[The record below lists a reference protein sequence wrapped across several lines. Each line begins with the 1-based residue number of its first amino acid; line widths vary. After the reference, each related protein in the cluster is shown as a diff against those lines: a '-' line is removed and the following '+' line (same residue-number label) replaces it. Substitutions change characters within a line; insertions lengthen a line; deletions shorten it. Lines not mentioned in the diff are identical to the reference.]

1 MRQLTVIHCKSFAV
15 CYKSVAV
22 CIVHSAEPKL
32 GWTWSAHQVWL
43 PQPTNRH
50 GWSTALM
57 FSVLVRGGDLSFIF
71 QINERSFWSCVLKAH
86 KYSINVAVTAVMN
99 TVTDFKVFMGLK
111 CILHL
116 LIYVK
121 LAVLNLSQNPTWASI
136 CVVFDICTHR
146 KVFER

>member
-1 MRQLTVIHCKSFAV
+1 MQIFCRLLQICCRLHRAQCWAEAGMDLICTSGVAPSANKQTQLI
-15 CYKSVAV
+15 Y
-22 CIVHSAEPKL
+22 CINV
-32 GWTWSAHQVWL
+32 Q
-43 PQPTNRH
+43 
-50 GWSTALM
+50 
-57 FSVLVRGGDLSFIF
+57 GGDLSFIF